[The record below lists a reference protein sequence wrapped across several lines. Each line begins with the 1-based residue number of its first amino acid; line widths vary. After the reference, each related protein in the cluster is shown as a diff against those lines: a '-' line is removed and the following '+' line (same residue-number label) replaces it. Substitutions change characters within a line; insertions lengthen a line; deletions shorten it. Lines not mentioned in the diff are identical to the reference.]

1 MTNDLLFEI
10 RHSSFRHSTFAPMP
24 EFAYIARD
32 LTGNRVEG
40 TLAAGTER
48 EVLAS
53 LSARDLFPL
62 KVASAERNT
71 AAVRSP
77 KVRARL
83 MATTYSQMSSLLR
96 SGVPLLRTLE
106 VIRQQTPHK
115 NLKTV
120 LDDVHARVQE
130 GATLSDAMAKHPKA
144 FGELGTSIV
153 RAGGE
158 GGFMEEAL
166 ERLARFTEQQDKLKS
181 RVMGA
186 LAYPAILFTV
196 GTIVVTVLIVKFVP
210 KFETLFGRLR
220 AKGELPAVTDWLL
233 GLSHMLQDYGLYL
246 LVVLAILGVVI
257 RQQLL
262 TEEGR
267 VWLDRWRL
275 KIPVVSSIYLSLAV
289 SRFCRV
295 LGTLLTGGVPIV
307 RSLEISADSTGNRIL
322 AAAVR
327 EAADNI
333 SAGQA
338 LAQPLAESGHFP
350 VDVVEMIAVAEQ
362 ANSLETVLPQ
372 IADSLERDTW
382 RRLDLFVRLLEPLML
397 LVLAGVVLLVVIALL
412 VPVLKMSQAI

>member
-1 MTNDLLFEI
+1 
-10 RHSSFRHSTFAPMP
+10 MP

-48 EVLAS
+48 EVIAS
-53 LSARDLFPL
+53 LSSRDLFPL
-62 KVASAERNT
+62 KVASAEKST
-71 AAVRSP
+71 PATRSP
-77 KVRARL
+77 KVKARI
-83 MATTYSQMSSLLR
+83 MATTYNQLSALLR
-96 SGVPLLRTLE
+96 SGVPLLRSIE

-120 LDDVHARVQE
+120 LDDVYTRVQE
-130 GATLSDAMAKHPKA
+130 GATLSDAMGKHPRA

-153 RAGGE
+153 RAGAE

-166 ERLARFTEQQDKLKS
+166 DRLARFTEQQDELKG
-181 RVMGA
+181 RVVGA
-186 LAYPAILFTV
+186 MAYPAILFIV
-196 GTIVVTVLIVKFVP
+196 GTVVVNVLVIFFVP
-210 KFETLFGRLR
+210 KFEKLFARLKAR
-220 AKGELPAVTDWLL
+220 GELPALTEWLL
-233 GLSHMLQDYGLYL
+233 WLSHTLQSYGLFIL
-246 LVVLAILGVVI
+246 AGLVIAGFLV
-257 RQQLL
+257 RQKLL

-275 KIPVVSSIYLSLAV
+275 KIPVVGSIYLSLAV

-322 AAAVR
+322 SSAVR
-327 EAADNI
+327 EAAENI

-338 LAQPLAESGHFP
+338 LAQPLAASGHFP
-350 VDVVEMIAVAEQ
+350 ADVVEMIAVAEQ

-372 IADSLERDTW
+372 VADSLERDTW

-397 LVLAGVVLLVVIALL
+397 LLLAGVVLLVVVALL
-412 VPVLKMSQAI
+412 VPVLKGSAAL

>member
-1 MTNDLLFEI
+1 
-10 RHSSFRHSTFAPMP
+10 MP

-130 GATLSDAMAKHPKA
+130 GATLSDAMAKHPRA

-166 ERLARFTEQQDKLKS
+166 ERLARFTEQQDELKS

-233 GLSHMLQDYGLYL
+233 GLSHMVQDYGLYL
-246 LVVLAILGVVI
+246 LVVLAILGVLV
-257 RQQLL
+257 RKQLL

>member
-1 MTNDLLFEI
+1 
-10 RHSSFRHSTFAPMP
+10 MP

-62 KVASAERNT
+62 KVASAEMNS
-71 AAVRSP
+71 AAMRSP
-77 KVRARL
+77 KVRPRI
-83 MATTYSQMSSLLR
+83 MATTYSQLSALLR
-96 SGVPLLRTLE
+96 SGVPLLRALE

-120 LDDVHARVQE
+120 LDDVYSRVQE
-130 GATLSDAMAKHPKA
+130 GATLADAMAKHPRA

-158 GGFMEEAL
+158 GGFLEEAL
-166 ERLARFTEQQDKLKS
+166 ERLARFTEQQDELKS
-181 RVMGA
+181 RVIGA
-186 LAYPAILFTV
+186 LAYPAVLFIV
-196 GTIVVTVLIVKFVP
+196 GTIVVNVLVIFFVP
-210 KFETLFGRLR
+210 KFETLFARLKAR
-220 AKGELPAVTDWLL
+220 GELPALTEWLL
-233 GLSHMLQDYGLYL
+233 WLSHTLQDYGLFILAGLVMAGILVRKKL
-246 LVVLAILGVVI
+246 LSEA
-257 RQQLL
+257 
-262 TEEGR
+262 GR
-267 VWLDRWRL
+267 VWLDHWRL
-275 KIPVVSSIYLSLAV
+275 KLPVVSSIYLSLAV

-322 AAAVR
+322 AEAVR
-327 EAADNI
+327 DAAENI
-333 SAGQA
+333 SAGQT
-338 LAQPLAESGHFP
+338 LAQPLAASGHFP
-350 VDVVEMIAVAEQ
+350 ADVVEMIAVAEQ

-372 IADSLERDTW
+372 VADSLERDTW

-397 LVLAGVVLLVVIALL
+397 LLLAGVVLMVVVALL
-412 VPVLKMSQAI
+412 VPVLKGSAAL

>member
-1 MTNDLLFEI
+1 
-10 RHSSFRHSTFAPMP
+10 MP

-48 EVLAS
+48 EVIAS
-53 LSARDLFPL
+53 LSAKDLFPL
-62 KVASAERNT
+62 KVASAERT
-71 AAVRSP
+71 TFAGRTP
-77 KVRARL
+77 KVKARI
-83 MATTYSQMSSLLR
+83 MATTYNQLSALLR
-96 SGVPLLRTLE
+96 SGVPLLRSIE
-106 VIRQQTPHK
+106 VIREQTPHK
-115 NLKTV
+115 NLKIV
-120 LDDVHARVQE
+120 LDDVYTRVQE
-130 GATLSDAMAKHPKA
+130 GATLADAMAKHPRA

-158 GGFMEEAL
+158 GGFLEEAL
-166 ERLARFTEQQDKLKS
+166 ERLARFTEQQDELKS

-186 LAYPAILFTV
+186 LAYPAILFIV
-196 GTIVVTVLIVKFVP
+196 GTTVVTVLIVKFVP
-210 KFETLFGRLR
+210 KFEKLFSRLR

-233 GLSHMLQDYGLYL
+233 ALSHFLQDYGLYVVAAVAL
-246 LVVLAILGVVI
+246 LVLVARNKLM
-257 RQQLL
+257 

-322 AAAVR
+322 SAAVR
-327 EAADNI
+327 EAAENI

-350 VDVVEMIAVAEQ
+350 ADVVEMIAVAEQ

-397 LVLAGVVLLVVIALL
+397 LLLAGVVLLVVIALL
-412 VPVLKMSQAI
+412 VPVLKMSAAI